1 MLTLRNREE
10 LKRGKQLPQR
20 ILLYVFGVFVLSLG
34 AIFVVNADLGASPV
48 QAVPLVA
55 SLITGLSIG
64 TSFFVILTVFTL
76 LQICILRRGFQWI
89 QLTQILA
96 AFLFGY
102 LVDFSNFLVGVLRI
116 PGYFGQLLMLGI
128 GIVLTASGV
137 TLHMRARII
146 NLPPEALTAAITS
159 KIPNGVFHRVR
170 IVQDSALVVI
180 AVLLSFLFLGGLYGV
195 REGTVITAI
204 LVGKCIQYTNR
215 VWVPLLKRL
224 DFNTEE

>member
-1 MLTLRNREE
+1 M
-10 LKRGKQLPQR
+10 
-20 ILLYVFGVFVLSLG
+20 LSLG
-34 AIFVVNADLGASPV
+34 AIFVVNSDLGASPV

-64 TSFFVILTVFTL
+64 TSFFVILTVFTV
-76 LQICILRRGFQWI
+76 LQICILRRDFQWI

-102 LVDFSNFLVGVLRI
+102 LVDFSNFLVGEVRI

-128 GIVLTASGV
+128 GILLTASGV
-137 TLHMRARII
+137 TLHMRARIV

-159 KIPNGVFHRVR
+159 KIPNGVFHKVR

-180 AVLLSFLFLGGLYGV
+180 AAVLSLLFLNGLYGV
-195 REGTVITAI
+195 REGTVLSAV

-215 VWVPLLKRL
+215 LWVPLLEKL
-224 DFNTEE
+224 GFQTE